1 MYTADY
7 LNVFALIQRGGRHRD
22 RGVDELFTLLASRL
36 KAFFRR
42 GGASDELAE
51 EAAIVGLGKLIEA
64 IAAGPQT
71 HSPAGWSWRVAQ
83 NAGRD
88 FLKQDRNIKAHETSL
103 VTGDTDDGDDDDAGS
118 MMEQLCPA
126 NELDAVTRICLEQ
139 QWARFWREQPE
150 YANAFERVRLDGWSH
165 GDLAAALGREVD
177 SMAEFLSQA
186 KKALHRLF
194 MHCLS
199 DDEKWK

>member
-1 MYTADY
+1 MSTADY
-7 LNVFALIQRGGRHRD
+7 LNIFALIQRGGRHRD
-22 RGVDELFTLLASRL
+22 RGADELFSLLAARL
-36 KAFFRR
+36 KAFFHRS
-42 GGASDELAE
+42 GADDRLAE

-88 FLKQDRNIKAHETSL
+88 FLKRERNVKAHETALAAGYS
-103 VTGDTDDGDDDDAGS
+103 DDSDDDDVES
-118 MMEQLCPA
+118 MMEQLFPA

-165 GDLAAALGREVD
+165 GDLAAALGRKVD

-186 KKALHRLF
+186 KKALYRLF